1 MKRPQSPLQRVLAK
15 NPCREAARLLC
26 GFMKVKSIR
35 KRRGFTLIELMVVL
49 VILGGLM
56 GVLLVV
62 LKDDK
67 ASRAKAE
74 VELKVT
80 YGKLQFALF
89 EFKNKYG
96 RYPNSDEG
104 LDALVTQPA
113 GLEGWSGPYL
123 DKRYL
128 LDPWKNKFRYSL
140 DGSKAKII
148 SMGADG
154 KEGGEKDDA
163 DIDLDTILDR

>member
-1 MKRPQSPLQRVLAK
+1 MRIKAL
-15 NPCREAARLLC
+15 
-26 GFMKVKSIR
+26 R
-35 KRRGFTLIELMVVL
+35 KRKGFTLIELMVVL

-62 LKDDK
+62 LRDDK

-80 YGKLQFALF
+80 YSKIQFALF
-89 EFKNKYG
+89 EFKNKFG
-96 RYPNSDEG
+96 RYPTEEEG
-104 LDALVTQPA
+104 LQALVTQPP

-128 LDPWKNKFRYSL
+128 LDPWKNPFKYKVEGSQAKVISL
-140 DGSKAKII
+140 
-148 SMGADG
+148 GADG
-154 KEGGEKDDA
+154 REGGEKDDA
-163 DIDLDTILDR
+163 DIDLSTLLDR

>member
-1 MKRPQSPLQRVLAK
+1 MRIKALHKRK
-15 NPCREAARLLC
+15 
-26 GFMKVKSIR
+26 
-35 KRRGFTLIELMVVL
+35 GFTLIELMVVL

-62 LKDDK
+62 LRDDK

-80 YGKLQFALF
+80 YSKIQFALF
-89 EFKNKYG
+89 EFKNKFG
-96 RYPNSDEG
+96 RYPTEEEG
-104 LDALVTQPA
+104 LQALVTQPP

-128 LDPWKNKFRYSL
+128 LDPWKNPFKYKVEGSQAKVISL
-140 DGSKAKII
+140 
-148 SMGADG
+148 GADG
-154 KEGGEKDDA
+154 REGGEKDDA
-163 DIDLDTILDR
+163 DIDLSTLLDR

>member
-1 MKRPQSPLQRVLAK
+1 MRI
-15 NPCREAARLLC
+15 
-26 GFMKVKSIR
+26 KSLR

-67 ASRAKAE
+67 AGKAKAE

-89 EFKNKYG
+89 EYKNKFG
-96 RYPNSDEG
+96 RYPTSEEG
-104 LDALVTQPA
+104 LEALVTQPP
-113 GLEGWSGPYL
+113 GLDGWSGPYL

-128 LDPWKNKFRYSL
+128 LDPWKNKFKYSL
-140 DGSKAKII
+140 DGSKAKIL
-148 SMGADG
+148 SLGADG
-154 KEGGEKDDA
+154 REGGEKDDA

>member
-1 MKRPQSPLQRVLAK
+1 MKI
-15 NPCREAARLLC
+15 
-26 GFMKVKSIR
+26 KSLR

-80 YGKLQFALF
+80 YGKIQFALF

-96 RYPNSDEG
+96 RVPTQEEG
-104 LDALVTQPA
+104 LEALVTQPP
-113 GLEGWSGPYL
+113 GLEGWGGPYM

-128 LDPWKNKFRYSL
+128 VDPWKNKFKYSVE
-140 DGSKAKII
+140 GSQAKII
-148 SMGADG
+148 SLGADG
-154 KEGGEKDDA
+154 REGGEKDDA
-163 DIDLDTILDR
+163 DIDLSTILDR

>member
-1 MKRPQSPLQRVLAK
+1 MK
-15 NPCREAARLLC
+15 
-26 GFMKVKSIR
+26 IR
-35 KRRGFTLIELMVVL
+35 KLKKRRGFTLIELMVVL

-67 ASRAKAE
+67 ASKAKAE
-74 VELKVT
+74 VEMKVT
-80 YGKLQFALF
+80 YGKIQFALF
-89 EFKNKYG
+89 EFKNKFG
-96 RYPNSDEG
+96 RNPTSEEG
-104 LDALVTQPA
+104 LDALVTQPP
-113 GLEGWSGPYL
+113 GLEGWGGPYM

-128 LDPWKNKFRYSL
+128 LDPWKNKFKYTL
-140 DGSKAKII
+140 DGSQAKII

-163 DIDLDTILDR
+163 DIDLNTILDK

>member
-1 MKRPQSPLQRVLAK
+1 MKLRNLK
-15 NPCREAARLLC
+15 
-26 GFMKVKSIR
+26 

-80 YGKLQFALF
+80 YGKIQFALF
-89 EFKNKYG
+89 EFKNKFG
-96 RYPNSDEG
+96 RNPTSEEG
-104 LDALVTQPA
+104 LEALVTQPA
-113 GLEGWSGPYL
+113 GLEGWSGPYM

-128 LDPWKNKFRYSL
+128 LDPWKNKFKYSV
-140 DGSKAKII
+140 DGSQAKIM

-154 KEGGEKDDA
+154 REGGEKDDA
-163 DIDLDTILDR
+163 DIDLNTILDK

>member
-1 MKRPQSPLQRVLAK
+1 
-15 NPCREAARLLC
+15 
-26 GFMKVKSIR
+26 MKVKALKKR
-35 KRRGFTLIELMVVL
+35 KGFTLIELMVVL

-56 GVLLVV
+56 SVLLVV
-62 LKDDK
+62 LRDDK
-67 ASRAKAE
+67 ASRAKAD

-96 RYPNSDEG
+96 RYPTQDEG
-104 LDALVTQPA
+104 LEALVEQPA
-113 GLEGWSGPYL
+113 GLEGWGGPYM

-128 LDPWKNKFRYSL
+128 LDPWKNKFKYTV
-140 DGSKAKII
+140 DGSHAKIV
-148 SMGADG
+148 SLGADG

-163 DIDLDTILDR
+163 DIDLDKLMDK

>member
-1 MKRPQSPLQRVLAK
+1 MRI
-15 NPCREAARLLC
+15 
-26 GFMKVKSIR
+26 KSLR
-35 KRRGFTLIELMVVL
+35 KRRGFTLVELMVVL

-67 ASRAKAE
+67 AGKAKAE

-89 EFKNKYG
+89 EYKNKFG
-96 RYPNSDEG
+96 RYPTSEEG
-104 LDALVTQPA
+104 LEALVTQPP
-113 GLEGWSGPYL
+113 GLDGWSGPYL

-128 LDPWKNKFRYSL
+128 LDPWKNKFKYSL
-140 DGSKAKII
+140 DGSKAKIL
-148 SMGADG
+148 SLGADG
-154 KEGGEKDDA
+154 REGGEKDDA

>member
-1 MKRPQSPLQRVLAK
+1 MKILKL
-15 NPCREAARLLC
+15 
-26 GFMKVKSIR
+26 R

-67 ASRAKAE
+67 AGRAKAE
-74 VELKVT
+74 VEMKVT
-80 YGKLQFALF
+80 YGKIQFALF
-89 EFKNKYG
+89 EFKNKFG
-96 RYPNSDEG
+96 RNPTNEEG
-104 LDALVTQPA
+104 LDALVTQPP
-113 GLEGWSGPYL
+113 GLEGWGGPYM

-128 LDPWKNKFRYSL
+128 LDPWKNKFKYSL
-140 DGSKAKII
+140 EGSQAKIM

-163 DIDLDTILDR
+163 DIDLNTILDK